1 MFQNHDFRF
10 RQELEFAAREKKHPT
25 GIDILSM
32 LSFAAVKL
40 ILMHGNIQTLSSKN
54 FDL

>member
-25 GIDILSM
+25 GIDILSFFRCF
-32 LSFAAVKL
+32 LLQQSNWF
-40 ILMHGNIQTLSSKN
+40 
-54 FDL
+54 